1 MIYDL
6 KFRAIL
12 DEQGAPNG
20 TAVGIYRNITDRY
33 LKDLKMERYQQI
45 VNSSERVTFQ
55 YDVRQDLMI
64 FYTSMLIDADY
75 QQKEYHLEHDMQQL
89 QEGEVCPESDIPVLY
104 ELLSHGAKNRFKFRC
119 SATAQEKRAGVRS
132 PVWLWKK
139 TALPAACSAPSPI
152 LPMRKSRS
160 NLIVNWNGFCAV

>member
-1 MIYDL
+1 MEVIYDL

-33 LKDLKMERYQQI
+33 LKDLEMERYQQI

-64 FYTSMLIDADY
+64 FYTSTLIDADY
-75 QQKEYHLEHDMQQL
+75 QQKEYHLEHYMQRL
-89 QEGEVCPESDIPVLY
+89 QKAKFVLKAIF
-104 ELLSHGAKNRFKFRC
+104 L
-119 SATAQEKRAGVRS
+119 
-132 PVWLWKK
+132 
-139 TALPAACSAPSPI
+139 
-152 LPMRKSRS
+152 
-160 NLIVNWNGFCAV
+160 FCMNC